1 MQNILLHEHNGQNV
15 MLPNVDIFSKDFPVY
30 YSPLL
35 LMITIFSD
43 DVDLADI

>member
-15 MLPNVDIFSKDFPVY
+15 MFPNVDTFSKDIPVY

-35 LMITIFSD
+35 LMITIVSD